1 MGRIGGRSLTVRM
14 NPRCRPIRFAA
25 ASLAIYWAS
34 GSAAAQILADE
45 LPAELDGVG
54 IVQRLDAP
62 VPLDLTFVDHTGKN
76 VVLRDLI
83 VGERPVILTLN
94 YYNCPMLCS
103 LTLNGMVDGL
113 RDVDLQLGVEYDIV
127 TVSINPNEGPELA
140 AQNRKGYVAALGG
153 DVPETAWPFLTG
165 TQANIEALAKGVGF
179 GYRFDERS
187 GEYAHTA
194 SITFVTPDGRISKY
208 MNDVVFPPRDLRL
221 AMVDASQ
228 GRVGGLID
236 TLLLFNCFQWDPEAG
251 SYVPSAWTIMRVGG
265 IITVL
270 LIVGGVLILHRMGRR
285 SSGQGTGIDNAH
297 AASSSRTDT
306 AGPSGPALQT
316 GGPQA

>member
-1 MGRIGGRSLTVRM
+1 MSLM
-14 NPRCRPIRFAA
+14 NRPIRILAA
-25 ASLAIYWAS
+25 GLAICWAS

-45 LPAELDGVG
+45 LPEELDGVG

-62 VPLDLTFVDHTGKN
+62 VPLDLMFVDHTGKD

-83 VGERPVILTLN
+83 VGERPIVLTLN

-113 RDVDLQLGVEYDIV
+113 REVDLNLGVDYDIV
-127 TVSINPNEGPELA
+127 TVSINPKEGPELA
-140 AQNRKGYVAALGG
+140 AQNRKGYLAALGK
-153 DVPETAWPFLTG
+153 DAPDAAWPFLTG
-165 TQANIEALAKGVGF
+165 TQDNIETLARGIGF

-187 GEYAHTA
+187 GDYAHTA

-251 SYVPSAWTIMRVGG
+251 SYVPSAWKIMRLGG
-265 IITVL
+265 LITVV
-270 LIVGGVLILHRMGRR
+270 LIVAGVLILLRMGRR
-285 SSGQGTGIDNAH
+285 DSHGGTGTDQTH
-297 AASSSRTDT
+297 AAGTTRTNT
-306 AGPSGPALQT
+306 AGPTGPALQT
-316 GGPQA
+316 GGLQA

>member
-1 MGRIGGRSLTVRM
+1 ML
-14 NPRCRPIRFAA
+14 RPIRCAA
-25 ASLAIYWAS
+25 TCLIIGGAAHSAS
-34 GSAAAQILADE
+34 AQILADE

-62 VPLDLTFVDHTGKN
+62 VPADLSFVDHTGKD
-76 VVLRDLI
+76 VVLGDLI
-83 VGERPVILTLN
+83 VGQRPIILTLN

-113 RDVDLQLGVEYDIV
+113 RDVDLQLGVDYDIV
-127 TVSINPNEGPELA
+127 TVSINPEEGPELA
-140 AQNRKGYVAALGG
+140 AQNRKGYLAALGQET
-153 DVPETAWPFLTG
+153 PEEAWPFLTG
-165 TQANIEALAKGVGF
+165 TQKNIEALAKGVGF

-187 GEYAHTA
+187 GDYAHTA

-228 GRVGGLID
+228 GRIGGLID

-251 SYVPSAWTIMRVGG
+251 SYVPSAWKIMRLAG
-265 IITVL
+265 IITVV
-270 LIVGGVLILHRMGRR
+270 LIVAGVLILHRMGRR
-285 SSGQGTGIDNAH
+285 GSQGGTGMDQTY
-297 AASSSRTDT
+297 AAGMKRTNSAD
-306 AGPSGPALQT
+306 PSGPALQT
-316 GGPQA
+316 GGLQA

>member
-1 MGRIGGRSLTVRM
+1 M
-14 NPRCRPIRFAA
+14 
-25 ASLAIYWAS
+25 ASLLLGLMS
-34 GSAAAQILADE
+34 VPAAGQILADE

-62 VPLDLTFVDHTGKN
+62 VPLDLAFVDHTGKD

-83 VGERPVILTLN
+83 VGDRPIILTLN

-113 RDVDLQLGVEYDIV
+113 REVDLDLGVDYDIV
-127 TVSINPNEGPELA
+127 TVSINPDEGPKLA
-140 AQNRKGYVAALGG
+140 TQNRKGYLASLGK
-153 DVPETAWPFLTG
+153 DVPESAWSFLTG
-165 TQANIEALAKGVGF
+165 TQENIEALAKGVGF

-208 MNDVVFPPRDLRL
+208 MNDVVFPPRDMRL
-221 AMVDASQ
+221 AIVDASQ
-228 GRVGGLID
+228 GRVGSLID

-251 SYVPSAWTIMRVGG
+251 SYVASAWKIMRFGAAL
-265 IITVL
+265 TVV
-270 LIVGGVLILHRMGRR
+270 LIAVGVLILLRMGRGN
-285 SSGQGTGIDNAH
+285 SGGGQGTNAMDAADSTKLDS
-297 AASSSRTDT
+297 AASNGS
-306 AGPSGPALQT
+306 ALQT
-316 GGPQA
+316 GGL